1 MATPPHSKPQGDQE
15 RFMKSKLISTLIF
28 AQLVLSNS
36 TSWADDGPDIGKPR
50 ISDVGG
56 VDHSPGVT
64 LVIFAT
70 LVLIGFGVG
79 FIVGR
84 KTRRN

>member
-1 MATPPHSKPQGDQE
+1 VRAKALSA
-15 RFMKSKLISTLIF
+15 IVF
-28 AQLVLSNS
+28 AQLFLLGS
-36 TSWADDGPDIGKPR
+36 TAWADDGPGTNRPH

-56 VDHSPGVT
+56 DVHSPGVT
-64 LVIFAT
+64 FVIFLT

-84 KTRRN
+84 KTRRK